1 MNHGEQDSCGVRTH
15 FAQDSVCEV
24 KLPTGI
30 IQPLAETIISFSPLN
45 VSCDFVVRRRT
56 LHIRSGS
63 SVVKNLLRKLWNDQ
77 AGMIV
82 SSEIILV
89 GTILVLGSIAGL
101 TSLHYALNAELND
114 AANAVE
120 SMGGGRG
127 DTYSLSDSEGV
138 PEVSGDGT
146 F

>member
-1 MNHGEQDSCGVRTH
+1 M
-15 FAQDSVCEV
+15 
-24 KLPTGI
+24 
-30 IQPLAETIISFSPLN
+30 
-45 VSCDFVVRRRT
+45 
-56 LHIRSGS
+56 
-63 SVVKNLLRKLWNDQ
+63 KNLLRKLWNDQ

-146 F
+146 FGYFRVGCQMIP